1 MADIQAWS
9 GLTRLRAVVEE
20 LRPSLR
26 TFDTDDG
33 TELFDVP
40 DAPILDGDEPARP
53 RLLAPFDNVILAHAD
68 RGRIVATQDRPL
80 LMADRLMRTVL
91 IDGFVAGTWRLS
103 DDGLE
108 VRPIRRLRR
117 SERTGVLGE
126 ARRLL
131 EFLSPERSRTAIRVV
146 YA

>member
-1 MADIQAWS
+1 
-9 GLTRLRAVVEE
+9 
-20 LRPSLR
+20 
-26 TFDTDDG
+26 
-33 TELFDVP
+33 
-40 DAPILDGDEPARP
+40 
-53 RLLAPFDNVILAHAD
+53 
-68 RGRIVATQDRPL
+68 
-80 LMADRLMRTVL
+80 MADRLMRTVL